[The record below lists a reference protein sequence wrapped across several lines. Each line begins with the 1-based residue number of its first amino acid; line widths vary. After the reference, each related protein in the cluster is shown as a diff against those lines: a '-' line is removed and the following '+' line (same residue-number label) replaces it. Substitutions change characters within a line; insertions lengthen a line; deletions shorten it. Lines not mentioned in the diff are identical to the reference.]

1 MSLLKLL
8 PLTLIVSCGASD
20 KPQPTPSPSLES
32 EVARIQPML
41 SECEGWYSR
50 PNCDMGERIAVYGPR
65 ELGDVELNPKVA
77 EETKRMKELRKQMD
91 KAFLNAGLPRS
102 K

>member
-1 MSLLKLL
+1 
-8 PLTLIVSCGASD
+8 
-20 KPQPTPSPSLES
+20 
-32 EVARIQPML
+32 
-41 SECEGWYSR
+41 
-50 PNCDMGERIAVYGPR
+50 MGERIAVYGPR